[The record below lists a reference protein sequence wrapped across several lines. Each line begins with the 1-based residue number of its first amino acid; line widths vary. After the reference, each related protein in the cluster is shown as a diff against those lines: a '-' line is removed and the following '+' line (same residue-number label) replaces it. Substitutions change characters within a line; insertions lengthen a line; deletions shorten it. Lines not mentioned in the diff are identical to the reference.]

1 MPYLNGERKFKI
13 ENSSEFFKIRK
24 NVLEFENHETEFD
37 VELANDCEV
46 GRYKTT
52 LTLRGFGHSMYDQ
65 RTIRLVIL
73 LNKGN
78 RRFRSKFSGYQC
90 TCIF

>member
-1 MPYLNGERKFKI
+1 MENETLLDKYLPVPYLNGERKFKI

-24 NVLEFENHETEFD
+24 NVMEFDNNETYFD

-52 LTLRGFGHSMYDQ
+52 LTIRGFGHSMYDQ
-65 RTIRLVIL
+65 RTIRLVL
-73 LNKGN
+73 RERN
-78 RRFRSKFSGYQC
+78 FRALKK
-90 TCIF
+90 

>member
-1 MPYLNGERKFKI
+1 MPKK
-13 ENSSEFFKIRK
+13 FFKIRK

-65 RTIRLVIL
+65 RTIRLLIY
-73 LNKGN
+73 
-78 RRFRSKFSGYQC
+78 FSEYHVG
-90 TCIF
+90 IIIRLV